1 MRRMHPRLVHH
12 IGHAVDDLD
21 AAVDIYTSLLGAK
34 LEHRQTVPEQGV
46 EVVMLDVADGRV
58 ELLRPLGP
66 DTPVG
71 RFLDRRGPGMHHV
84 AYLVDDLQRALD
96 DASAAGATL
105 IDEQP
110 RRGLFGMRVAFVH
123 PESVAGV
130 LVEFV
135 EQTEDGA
142 NE

>member
-21 AAVDIYTSLLGAK
+21 AAVGIYTSLLGAK

-46 EVVMLDVADGRV
+46 EAVMLCVADGRV

-96 DASAAGATL
+96 DARAAGATL
-105 IDEQP
+105 IDERP
-110 RRGLFGMRVAFVH
+110 RKGLFGMRVAFVH
-123 PESVAGV
+123 PQSVAGV

-142 NE
+142 SE

>member
-21 AAVDIYTSLLGAK
+21 AAVGIYTSLLGAK

-46 EVVMLDVADGRV
+46 EAVMLGVADGRV
-58 ELLRPLGP
+58 ELLRPLAP

-96 DASAAGATL
+96 DARAAGATL
-105 IDEQP
+105 IDEHP
-110 RRGLFGMRVAFVH
+110 RAGLFGMRVAFVH

-142 NE
+142 SE

>member
-21 AAVDIYTSLLGAK
+21 AAVGIYTSLLGAK

-46 EVVMLDVADGRV
+46 EAAMLCVADGRV

-96 DASAAGATL
+96 DARAAGATL
-105 IDEQP
+105 IDERP
-110 RRGLFGMRVAFVH
+110 RKGLFGMRVAFVH
-123 PESVAGV
+123 PQSVAGV

-142 NE
+142 SE

>member
-21 AAVDIYTSLLGAK
+21 AAVGIYTRLLGAK